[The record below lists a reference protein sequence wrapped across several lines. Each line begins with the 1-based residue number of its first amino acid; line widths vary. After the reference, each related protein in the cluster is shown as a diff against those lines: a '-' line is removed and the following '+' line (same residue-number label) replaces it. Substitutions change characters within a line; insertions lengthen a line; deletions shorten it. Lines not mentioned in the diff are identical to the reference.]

1 MSNINEVFPTVLS
14 SARDDLKRAKREGDI
29 GGGGGHHSSHSV
41 GGGSGG
47 GGATR
52 GEGSGKIVD
61 LHSTVRK
68 LVKELTS
75 QTCFEDADLERAHVA
90 VLAGVCVRVCMCVCV
105 CMRVHN
111 FYSLLRYSPKHAVKT
126 MTYSAHVAVLAGMCV
141 FVRARL
147 YACRPFTCGRTG
159 TYVLV

>member
-29 GGGGGHHSSHSV
+29 GGGGGHHSSHTV

-90 VLAGVCVRVCMCVCV
+90 VLAGMCVCV
-105 CMRVHN
+105 CACMCVSLRVHV
-111 FYSLLRYSPKHAVKT
+111 FYLRYCAIHLS
-126 MTYSAHVAVLAGMCV
+126 ML
-141 FVRARL
+141 
-147 YACRPFTCGRTG
+147 
-159 TYVLV
+159 